1 MASTKGRKPPV
12 VVVRR
17 PPEMP
22 GLDVLDPSAT
32 AAFVDG
38 KPMEV
43 PKAPVPQ
50 AIDAPSHQRPE
61 APVLQGMEPSTSLD
75 PSPAPVPGAPAESE
89 AAADESTDAS
99 VTTGIGAS
107 RTRSTKAS
115 KHQGTRTPKA
125 PAKGRGLVERAGGKA
140 ARRVVAY
147 LDPAIAKKLAIRALH
162 EDTDMSALINEA
174 VRRFMAD

>member
-1 MASTKGRKPPV
+1 MASSKGRKPPV

-22 GLDVLDPSAT
+22 ALDVLDPLAT
-32 AAFVDG
+32 AAFVG
-38 KPMEV
+38 G
-43 PKAPVPQ
+43 APQ
-50 AIDAPSHQRPE
+50 APAHQVSEAPSHQGTE
-61 APVLQGMEPSTSLD
+61 APEHQATQVATP
-75 PSPAPVPGAPAESE
+75 PAPSSSPEVHPVTPAEEESSVNESIE
-89 AAADESTDAS
+89 ASGATDTKTSTA
-99 VTTGIGAS
+99 
-107 RTRSTKAS
+107 RSTRAS
-115 KHQGTRTPKA
+115 KHQGVRAPKTPV
-125 PAKGRGLVERAGGKA
+125 KGRGLVERAGGKA

>member
-1 MASTKGRKPPV
+1 MASTKGRKPPL

-89 AAADESTDAS
+89 VVADESTDAS

-115 KHQGTRTPKA
+115 KSRRCFPNPGSSSCGPTARSTTARCRPCPLRARTSTSCSRRSSSRTPL
-125 PAKGRGLVERAGGKA
+125 GCCRRT
-140 ARRVVAY
+140 AR
-147 LDPAIAKKLAIRALH
+147 
-162 EDTDMSALINEA
+162 
-174 VRRFMAD
+174 